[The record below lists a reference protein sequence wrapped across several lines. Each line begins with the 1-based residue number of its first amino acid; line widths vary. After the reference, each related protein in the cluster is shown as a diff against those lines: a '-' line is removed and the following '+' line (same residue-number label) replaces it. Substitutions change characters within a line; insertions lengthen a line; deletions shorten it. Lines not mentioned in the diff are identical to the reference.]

1 MSPSGTATALLP
13 ETLDLP
19 IADVRR
25 IVANALAEDLGSGDI
40 TTDNLVPAATKA
52 RAAVVYRSGGVV
64 CGAPVLSEVF
74 RALDSTV
81 EIDCLVSEG
90 AHVEPGTTVA
100 LVRGSARSI
109 LKGER
114 VALNFVQRMAA
125 IATATARFVK
135 AIEGCPVHI
144 IDTRKTTPGL
154 RVLERYAVRVGGG
167 RNHRYNLSDGVLVK
181 DNHLVALRNQG
192 IGTLEALRMLRD
204 RVPHTVRVQVEVDR
218 LDQIPEILEAPVDA
232 ILFDNMTP
240 EQVREGVR
248 MIAGRTVTEVSGGVK
263 LETVRAYAEAGPTVI
278 SSGALTHST
287 PALDVGLDF
296 EIDEP
301 MPRATRA

>member
-1 MSPSGTATALLP
+1 MQPMTQQRTKAPAL
-13 ETLDLP
+13 ETLGIP
-19 IADVRR
+19 PADVRR
-25 IVANALAEDLGSGDI
+25 IVDAALAEDLGWGDI
-40 TTDNLVPAATKA
+40 TTDNLVPEGAMA
-52 RAAVVYRSGGVV
+52 RAAVAYRSGGIV
-64 CGAPVLSEVF
+64 CGSSILAVVF
-74 RALDSTV
+74 RSIDERV
-81 EIDCLVSEG
+81 EVEVRIPDGER
-90 AHVEPGTTVA
+90 VEPGAVA
-100 LVRGSARSI
+100 AIVRGPARSI

-125 IATATARFVK
+125 IATAAARYV
-135 AIEGCPVHI
+135 AEVGELPVHV

-167 RNHRYNLSDGVLVK
+167 RNHRFNLSDGVLVK

-192 IGTLEALRMLRD
+192 IGTIEALRLLRD
-204 RVPHTVRVQVEVDR
+204 RIPHTVRIQVEVDR
-218 LDQIPEILEAPVDA
+218 LDQIPDMLEAGVDA

-248 MIAGRTVTEVSGGVK
+248 MIAGRAVTEVSGGVR
-263 LETVRAYAEAGPTVI
+263 LETVRAYAEAGINVV

-296 EIDEP
+296 ELDPAE
-301 MPRATRA
+301 

>member
-1 MSPSGTATALLP
+1 
-13 ETLDLP
+13 
-19 IADVRR
+19 VRR
-25 IVANALAEDLGSGDI
+25 IVDAALAEDLGWGDI
-40 TTDNLVPAATKA
+40 TTDNLVPEGTMA
-52 RAAVVYRSGGVV
+52 RAAVAYRSGGIV
-64 CGAPVLSEVF
+64 CGSGILAEVF
-74 RALDSTV
+74 RSIDERV
-81 EIDCLVSEG
+81 EVEVLIHDGERVAAGAVS
-90 AHVEPGTTVA
+90 AV
-100 LVRGSARSI
+100 VRGPARSI

-125 IATATARFVK
+125 IATATARYV
-135 AIEGCPVHI
+135 EEVGSLPVHV

-192 IGTLEALRMLRD
+192 IGTVEALRLLRD
-204 RVPHTVRVQVEVDR
+204 RIPHTIRIEVEVDR
-218 LDQIPEILEAPVDA
+218 LDQIPDMLEAGVDA

-248 MIAGRTVTEVSGGVK
+248 MIAGRAVTEVSGGVR
-263 LETVRAYAEAGPTVI
+263 LETVRAYAEAGINVV

-296 EIDEP
+296 ELDTSE
-301 MPRATRA
+301 